1 MADDRLAEAA
11 RDAESGR
18 DVDVE
23 WKRHEVPPKNPSAV
37 YSVRIPADR
46 IEQLRRVAAERGVQP
61 TALIRTWVLAQ
72 LDAVEQG
79 DERTRE
85 WEREVRETVARLR
98 DLLSDGP
105 LADTA

>member
-1 MADDRLAEAA
+1 MADDRLTEAALDAEAA
-11 RDAESGR
+11 R

-23 WKRHEVPPKNPSAV
+23 WVRHEVPPKNPSAV

-61 TALIRTWVLAQ
+61 TALIRSWVLAQ
-72 LDAVEQG
+72 LDAAEQG
-79 DERTRE
+79 DDRRRV
-85 WEREVRETVARLR
+85 WEREVRETAAHLR

>member
-11 RDAESGR
+11 LDAEATRDAE
-18 DVDVE
+18 VE
-23 WKRHEVPPKNPSAV
+23 WVRHEVPPKNPSAV

-61 TALIRTWVLAQ
+61 TALIRNWVLAQ
-72 LDAVEQG
+72 LDAAEDG
-79 DERTRE
+79 DARKQE

-98 DLLSDGP
+98 DLLADGP